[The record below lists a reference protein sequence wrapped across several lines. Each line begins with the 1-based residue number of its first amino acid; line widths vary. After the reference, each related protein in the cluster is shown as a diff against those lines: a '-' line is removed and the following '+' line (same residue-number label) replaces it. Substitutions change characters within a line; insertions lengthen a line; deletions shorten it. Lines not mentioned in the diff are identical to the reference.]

1 MIGLVEKGWVK
12 DSNGLSQKQTSTAMT
27 EQTPPRA
34 LSNKCC
40 ASEQSTS
47 SGNSRRHQETVI
59 GAVII
64 GANFKR
70 TASNCGRS
78 ADTHQCSSLEKCIPC
93 ARSFGE
99 AVISMVRIRKVGS
112 EPWCTGSAMT
122 SVIMPVSLGSS
133 KSLGHMSITTN
144 WSACVEETV
153 ARRQSRR
160 KGHAFLART
169 IFSAVFCGLLFC
181 ARHRRPLENERFEVC
196 WPRCAFSNFF
206 AFQLVKHLIPLSVP
220 TVPVQ
225 QVARS
230 LLIIIVFVVVV
241 VLLLSLAEQK
251 HANITMAADRDVIVA
266 VFTNV
271 LSWTVAKWFPNWVP
285 NLLPNIEEADKTEV
299 SGSSP
304 VDNRTR
310 CIAIGRPGGK
320 EQLRLITLKSN
331 HATCGYNTQE
341 GSSFVDLSSIGD
353 KASGLVVRIHSFSI
367 NYADCCIRW

>member
-1 MIGLVEKGWVK
+1 M
-12 DSNGLSQKQTSTAMT
+12 
-27 EQTPPRA
+27 
-34 LSNKCC
+34 
-40 ASEQSTS
+40 
-47 SGNSRRHQETVI
+47 
-59 GAVII
+59 
-64 GANFKR
+64 
-70 TASNCGRS
+70 
-78 ADTHQCSSLEKCIPC
+78 
-93 ARSFGE
+93 
-99 AVISMVRIRKVGS
+99 
-112 EPWCTGSAMT
+112 
-122 SVIMPVSLGSS
+122 
-133 KSLGHMSITTN
+133 
-144 WSACVEETV
+144 
-153 ARRQSRR
+153 
-160 KGHAFLART
+160 
-169 IFSAVFCGLLFC
+169 
-181 ARHRRPLENERFEVC
+181 C

-251 HANITMAADRDVIVA
+251 HANITMAVDRDVIVA

-271 LSWTVAKWFPNWVP
+271 LSWIVAKWFPNWVP

-331 HATCGYNTQE
+331 YATCGYNTQE